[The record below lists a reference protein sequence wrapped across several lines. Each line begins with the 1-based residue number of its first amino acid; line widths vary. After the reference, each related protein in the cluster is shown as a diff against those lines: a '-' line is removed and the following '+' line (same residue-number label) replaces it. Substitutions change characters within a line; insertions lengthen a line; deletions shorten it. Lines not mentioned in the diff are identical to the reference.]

1 MAIEINQKVTMHY
14 KLSMEGEHL
23 DANLDKGTFEFIFGT
38 GQIIPG
44 LEARIVDMNAGDSKD
59 VVVPAKE
66 AYGEYDI
73 NAKKVYLKEHFSDD
87 DLEIGNVLEATGHDG
102 LPVFATISDIMD
114 KEVVLDLNH
123 PMAGK
128 DLHFSI
134 IIESIE

>member
-73 NAKKVYLKEHFSDD
+73 NAKKY
-87 DLEIGNVLEATGHDG
+87 I
-102 LPVFATISDIMD
+102 
-114 KEVVLDLNH
+114 
-123 PMAGK
+123 
-128 DLHFSI
+128 
-134 IIESIE
+134 

>member
-1 MAIEINQKVTMHY
+1 
-14 KLSMEGEHL
+14 
-23 DANLDKGTFEFIFGT
+23 
-38 GQIIPG
+38 
-44 LEARIVDMNAGDSKD
+44 
-59 VVVPAKE
+59 
-66 AYGEYDI
+66 
-73 NAKKVYLKEHFSDD
+73 
-87 DLEIGNVLEATGHDG
+87 VLEATGHDG